1 MNDLAVA
8 TALATSP
15 TTAFTEL
22 RERPRFWFPLVAV
35 VAATAVIVAWYYS
48 VVDIEWLKDALY
60 SNNPQFMKM
69 PEAQRAQTLAFIG
82 RKTLLISGVVG
93 TCMGVPFFYLLNSLY
108 MLLAAKVTK
117 LQYGLKHWFT
127 LTSWSALPAL
137 ISALVAAIFLLIRDN
152 DQIGPGILQPL
163 GLNELLF
170 HRPLGDKGQAFL
182 DALNVPAVLSWV
194 LAIIGVHTWT
204 QRSWLFSAIFV
215 LLPAVLLFGIWG
227 FFAFR

>member
-8 TALATSP
+8 SALATSP
-15 TTAFTEL
+15 ASAFTEL
-22 RERPRFWFPLVAV
+22 RERPRFWFPLIVV
-35 VAATAVIVAWYYS
+35 VAATALIVTWYYS

-60 SNNPQFMKM
+60 SNNPDFMKM
-69 PEAQRAQTLAFIG
+69 PESQRAQAMSFVG
-82 RKTLLISGVVG
+82 RKTMLISGVIG
-93 TCMGVPFFYLLNSLY
+93 TCMGLPFFYLLNSLY
-108 MLLAAKVTK
+108 LLLAAKVTK
-117 LQYGLKHWFT
+117 VPYGLKHWFT
-127 LTSWSALPAL
+127 LTSWAALPAL
-137 ISALVAAIFLLIRDN
+137 ISALVAAIFLLIRDT

-182 DALNVPAVLSWV
+182 DALNLPGMLSWL
-194 LAIIGVHTWT
+194 LAIIGVRTWT
-204 QRSWLFSAIFV
+204 GRSWLFSSVFV

>member
-15 TTAFTEL
+15 TSAFTEL
-22 RERPRFWFPLVAV
+22 RERPRFWFPLVIV
-35 VAATAVIVAWYYS
+35 VLATAVIVAWYYS

-60 SNNPQFMKM
+60 SNNPDFMKM
-69 PEAQRAQTLAFIG
+69 PEAQRTQAMAFVG
-82 RKTLLISGVVG
+82 RKMMLISGVVG
-93 TCMGVPFFYLLNSLY
+93 TCMGLPFFYLLNSLY

-117 LQYGLKHWFT
+117 VQYGLKHWFT

-137 ISALVAAIFLLIRDN
+137 LGALLAAIFLLIRDN
-152 DQIGPGILQPL
+152 DQIGPGVLQPL

-170 HRPLGDKGQAFL
+170 HLPLGSKAQTYL
-182 DALNVPAVLSWV
+182 DALNIPGMLSWV
-194 LAIIGVHTWT
+194 LAIIGVRTWT